1 MRCWYVNWPRTV
13 LEWLELNAFLP
24 FGDKTSKFSFRRERR
39 MENSGR
45 EVEETVKNNQEVEAE
60 VTKACSCSTFF
71 ASGGK
76 IFYKS

>member
-1 MRCWYVNWPRTV
+1 
-13 LEWLELNAFLP
+13 
-24 FGDKTSKFSFRRERR
+24 

-76 IFYKS
+76 IFYKSWLHSKVVKAIHLKNEIQNKILNK